1 MSKKQ
6 KYILFILIICIV
18 TVGQSIKVILVNNF
32 VEPVIIIKEILKINF
47 VKNTGGAF
55 GIGNEQTWIFII
67 LNIIILTTIFIYM
80 LRKKNVSK
88 TEFLSGILVLSGGI
102 GNLIDRMFRG
112 YVIDYLDINPLI
124 KYPVFNLEDM
134 LIVVGILLIMISI
147 VKKDVGGTLRIVN
160 SEK

>member
-6 KYILFILIICIV
+6 KYILFVLIICIV
-18 TVGQSIKVILVNNF
+18 TVGQAIKCILVKNF
-32 VEPVIIIKEILKINF
+32 IEPVVIIKEMLKINF

-55 GIGNEQTWIFII
+55 GLGNEHTWIFII

-80 LRKKNVSK
+80 LRKKNISK
-88 TEFLSGILVLSGGI
+88 VEFFSGILVLSGGI

-112 YVIDYLDINPLI
+112 YVIDYLDINSLI

-147 VKKDVGGTLRIVN
+147 VKKDVVAGPVSAR
-160 SEK
+160 E